1 MRDEFPDV
9 DIWVDD
15 AICSHLVKPDND
27 NIFVIFFEEDKPI
40 LYKENLY
47 DLENFLYRNII
58 SELRSQLKAYDLKI
72 HACDFGENDTV
83 YEIVIC
89 KKDTDVID
97 KVKYS
102 SRYR

>member
-1 MRDEFPDV
+1 M
-9 DIWVDD
+9 
-15 AICSHLVKPDND
+15 KD